1 MELSEQYML
10 EIVKWGSLTMAAK
23 QLGISQPALSLAL
36 TNLEKKLGFTLIDR
50 KSKPVCF
57 TEEGSIY
64 AEYLH
69 KQRELTIQ
77 MQKEI
82 SDAGMM
88 KRKVLSV
95 GGSAVY
101 IESLVA
107 DVILELLTHYPECQI
122 DMHIEPL
129 EELIQNAVNGEV
141 ECFVCTDEKNIPD
154 NFTLL
159 PIRQERLYMCVPKN
173 FEVNERLKD
182 YQVQLGEEK
191 PIEDYRVFE
200 AHGIIR
206 LPATFPLQRKMD
218 DFFKEKGMQM
228 HSSICVSQ
236 VSTGVALAQKG
247 LGMVVASEEALM
259 GRNLGDH
266 VCLYSLPEEISG
278 RKIYIAYDSGHYI
291 SKVCRMFIDLMTK
304 GQGKNENIKKN

>member
-10 EIVKWGSLTMAAK
+10 EIVKWGSLTMAARH
-23 QLGISQPALSLAL
+23 LGISQPALSLAL

-50 KSKPVCF
+50 KSKPACF

-69 KQRELTIQ
+69 KQKELTIQ

-107 DVILELLTHYPECQI
+107 DAVPELLGRYPECQI
-122 DMHIEPL
+122 NMYIEPL
-129 EELIQNAVNGEV
+129 EELIQNAVNGEI
-141 ECFVCTDEKNIPD
+141 ECFVCTDEKSIPD
-154 NFTLL
+154 HFTLL
-159 PIRQERLYMCVPKN
+159 PIRQERLYMCVPES
-173 FEVNERLKD
+173 FEVNQRLKE
-182 YQVQLGEEK
+182 YRVQLGEEK
-191 PIEDYRVFE
+191 PIKDYHVFE
-200 AHGIIR
+200 AHGLIR

-218 DFFKEKGMQM
+218 EFFAEKGMQIR
-228 HSSICVSQ
+228 SSICVSQ
-236 VSTGVALAQKG
+236 VSTGVALAEKG

-259 GRNLGDH
+259 GRNLDGR

-291 SKVCRMFIDLMTK
+291 SKVCKMFIYLMTK
-304 GQGKNENIKKN
+304 GQGNNEKLKKD

>member
-1 MELSEQYML
+1 
-10 EIVKWGSLTMAAK
+10 
-23 QLGISQPALSLAL
+23 
-36 TNLEKKLGFTLIDR
+36 
-50 KSKPVCF
+50 
-57 TEEGSIY
+57 
-64 AEYLH
+64 
-69 KQRELTIQ
+69 
-77 MQKEI
+77 
-82 SDAGMM
+82 
-88 KRKVLSV
+88 
-95 GGSAVY
+95 
-101 IESLVA
+101 
-107 DVILELLTHYPECQI
+107 
-122 DMHIEPL
+122 
-129 EELIQNAVNGEV
+129 
-141 ECFVCTDEKNIPD
+141 
-154 NFTLL
+154 
-159 PIRQERLYMCVPKN
+159 MCVPKN

-218 DFFKEKGMQM
+218 DFFAEKGMQM

-291 SKVCRMFIDLMTK
+291 SKVCRMFIDLITK
-304 GQGKNENIKKN
+304 GQEKNENIKKD